1 MFRLHPAIVLAL
13 IITLAQSAAQV
24 TAAANPAKPLAVEL
38 GEKEI
43 TISASTAGTFSLTYP
58 ALVTKGDK
66 AISAVRIA
74 KDAGGVNLVYAAGGK
89 GRVQLDQNAIKI
101 AFSDLPADVNK
112 FRMEMLIPITF
123 GGSGTY
129 ALGGAAAQTFPS
141 EKPAKPFLYQGHADR
156 LEIVHPTGPGF
167 CIAIPAYS
175 FQQLQDNRE
184 WNWSIF
190 NWWFASPMPEGNR
203 SPEFTVKIAPA
214 GAVGQTRP
222 IVDRFGQLVKAD
234 FSTKG
239 ESRRGTG
246 YATST
251 QEHDW
256 LASLQDARYRSL
268 RRAAW
273 FRLRSSG

>member
-74 KDAGGVNLVYAAGGK
+74 KDAGGVNLVYAGGGK

-129 ALGGAAAQTFPS
+129 ALGGAAAQTFP
-141 EKPAKPFLYQGHADR
+141 AKNRPSPSFTKAMPIGWKSFTRRAPVSASPFRLTRFSNSKTIASGIGHFQLVVREPHAGRQPEPGVHRQDRSGRRRGTNPADR
-156 LEIVHPTGPGF
+156 
-167 CIAIPAYS
+167 
-175 FQQLQDNRE
+175 
-184 WNWSIF
+184 
-190 NWWFASPMPEGNR
+190 R
-203 SPEFTVKIAPA
+203 SL
-214 GAVGQTRP
+214 RP
-222 IVDRFGQLVKAD
+222 IGESRFFD
-234 FSTKG
+234 KG
-239 ESRRGTG
+239 ESRRGT
-246 YATST
+246 ATRR
-251 QEHDW
+251 DAGAR
-256 LASLQDARYRSL
+256 LARIAQRPPPILTAGCL
-268 RRAAW
+268 VPA
-273 FRLRSSG
+273 RSSG